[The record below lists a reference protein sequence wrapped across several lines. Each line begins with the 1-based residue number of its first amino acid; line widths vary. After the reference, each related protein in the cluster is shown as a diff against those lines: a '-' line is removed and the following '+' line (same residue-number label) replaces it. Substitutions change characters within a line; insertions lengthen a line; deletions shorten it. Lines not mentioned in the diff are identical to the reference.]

1 MKKSLSAIFCL
12 VIMLSLSVPVSAS
25 AFDSSNYASSNSSA
39 VAQSQYEMLMDSFG
53 FDSSLSDIVYPSNY
67 GGAYINSE
75 GALVVMQT
83 NSISSSSRGGNFA
96 SVLNE
101 AGSFILDTVSYSYN
115 ELNSLKSE
123 IDDACL
129 SFQSNPSAFSDDQA
143 NLLNSISFFYI
154 SQKDNSIIVGI
165 TDLNDSKRN
174 SFLDMFGASDAYM
187 LIEGLHTTTT
197 ASLKPGGDI
206 VSPAGPLSIGWPVYF
221 YDENDNVCRGF
232 VSAGHAYST
241 GDSAT
246 LNGMTI
252 GVCVDSAFSGRNDA
266 ALIKITNS
274 NYSMSDVV
282 NCCSV
287 STSALQKSSPHFDDV
302 PSSYW
307 AYDAIMEA
315 AEAGIVFGFGDGTF
329 QPNSPVTYAQ
339 FSALLGRAF
348 YPSELD
354 FSDYDSW
361 YEPYTIVLSEHNVLL
376 NLESDKLD
384 NSLSIFDMAQLLY
397 NVLVDY
403 CIFSPSDPPFISS
416 LDNLHLL
423 DNIPSEYHSAIR
435 TIYSLGL
442 LDDFFDL
449 FSTGDIRIS
458 RAQACIV
465 INRLSSYLTPGNK
478 TTLSGLII
486 GGQLTVSETTPID
499 AKILLSN
506 AGCDLFS
513 YSAILALKYYK
524 EGSWVDIPFNSPDNT
539 VSEVAILHQ
548 LMPGQEKVFTFD
560 LSYYYGSISEGY
572 YKLEIVLT
580 QNGKNYSLSDIFFIS
595 N

>member
-221 YDENDNVCRGF
+221 YDENDNQP
-232 VSAGHAYST
+232 
-241 GDSAT
+241 
-246 LNGMTI
+246 LTI
-252 GVCVDSAFSGRNDA
+252 S
-266 ALIKITNS
+266 
-274 NYSMSDVV
+274 
-282 NCCSV
+282 
-287 STSALQKSSPHFDDV
+287 
-302 PSSYW
+302 
-307 AYDAIMEA
+307 
-315 AEAGIVFGFGDGTF
+315 
-329 QPNSPVTYAQ
+329 
-339 FSALLGRAF
+339 
-348 YPSELD
+348 
-354 FSDYDSW
+354 
-361 YEPYTIVLSEHNVLL
+361 
-376 NLESDKLD
+376 
-384 NSLSIFDMAQLLY
+384 
-397 NVLVDY
+397 NVLVTDAMNLGGDSGGIVY
-403 CIFSPSDPPFISS
+403 CKSGSNYYAIGTASGSKHSTNNLTEDTFIECYVSQMIYAIQP
-416 LDNLHLL
+416 LD
-423 DNIPSEYHSAIR
+423 
-435 TIYSLGL
+435 
-442 LDDFFDL
+442 
-449 FSTGDIRIS
+449 
-458 RAQACIV
+458 C
-465 INRLSSYLTPGNK
+465 SYLP
-478 TTLSGLII
+478 LS
-486 GGQLTVSETTPID
+486 
-499 AKILLSN
+499 
-506 AGCDLFS
+506 
-513 YSAILALKYYK
+513 
-524 EGSWVDIPFNSPDNT
+524 
-539 VSEVAILHQ
+539 
-548 LMPGQEKVFTFD
+548 
-560 LSYYYGSISEGY
+560 
-572 YKLEIVLT
+572 
-580 QNGKNYSLSDIFFIS
+580 
-595 N
+595 

>member
-282 NCCSV
+282 D
-287 STSALQKSSPHFDDV
+287 ALQKSSPHFDDV

-506 AGCDLFS
+506 AGCDVFS